1 MAKRALETF
10 FVATDEGKKMYK
22 KDSVVPAD
30 VAKGRDALVYD
41 DGAAVAPRKAAA
53 KKATED

>member
-10 FVATDEGKKMYK
+10 FVGTDEGKKVFI
-22 KDSVVPAD
+22 KDSVVPAA

-41 DGAAVAPRKAAA
+41 DGAKAPAAKAAA
-53 KKATED
+53 AD